1 MGHLGVLRIKGIHM
15 KYKLCLPVSFG
26 SVFLKRESQSK
37 EQQKQFCITWRIS
50 IFVWSAL

>member
-1 MGHLGVLRIKGIHM
+1 MGHLSVLRKKGIDM

-26 SVFLKRESQSK
+26 RILLERESQSK
-37 EQQKQFCITWRIS
+37 EQQKQFYITCRIS